1 MRHRLALPL
10 AALVVTLAMPSILN
24 AQTCTG
30 GVPFGPDTSGLRAGA
45 SFGFGNDVTGIAAQI
60 GGGNQSAFGTVTV
73 GRVIY
78 DALDF
83 STTAFGGSVGGQVAA
98 DSARKIVICP
108 IFSVLREFAN
118 DIEGSGIDAASNDFR
133 GTIAVGII
141 AAETPTFQAI
151 PAFAVS
157 IGRVMATFDDG
168 FDELTESDTIGLA
181 QFGIGLVLN
190 RTVAITPA
198 VSIAFTGG
206 ETSTSFSLNV
216 QFGAR
221 RR

>member
-1 MRHRLALPL
+1 MPHRFALPL
-10 AALVVTLAMPSILN
+10 VALVVLLVTPSIVN

-30 GVPFGPDTSGLRAGA
+30 GVPFGPDTSGFRAGA
-45 SFGFGNDVTGIAAQI
+45 SLGFGSDVTGIAAQI
-60 GGGNQSAFGTVTV
+60 GGGNRSAFGNVSV

-83 STTAFGGSVGGQVAA
+83 STTAFGGNIGGQVAA
-98 DSARKIVICP
+98 DAARRIVICP

-133 GTIAVGII
+133 GTVAVGII

-151 PAFAVS
+151 PVFAVS
-157 IGRVMATFDDG
+157 IGRVMVTFDDG
-168 FDELTESDTIGLA
+168 LDELTESDTIGLA
-181 QFGIGLVLN
+181 QFGIGLILN

-206 ETSTSFSLNV
+206 DTATSFSLGV
-216 QFGAR
+216 QFGPR

>member
-1 MRHRLALPL
+1 MPNWSVLALVALVIVL
-10 AALVVTLAMPSILN
+10 AAPSMLN

-30 GVPFGPDTSGLRAGA
+30 GVPFGPDTSGFRAGA
-45 SFGFGNDVTGIAAQI
+45 SLGFGSDVTGIVGQI
-60 GGGNQSAFGTVTV
+60 GGGNQSAFGNATV

-78 DALDF
+78 DSLDF
-83 STTAFGGSVGGQVAA
+83 STTALGGNVGAQVAA
-98 DSARKIVICP
+98 DAARRIIICP

-118 DIEGSGIDAASNDFR
+118 DIEGTGIDAASNDFR
-133 GTIAVGII
+133 GTVAVGIV

-157 IGRVMATFDDG
+157 VGRVMFTLDDG

-181 QFGIGLVLN
+181 QFGVGLILN

-206 ETSTSFSLNV
+206 DTSTSFSLGV
-216 QFGAR
+216 QFGPR
-221 RR
+221 R

>member
-1 MRHRLALPL
+1 MPNRLVLPL
-10 AALVVTLAMPSILN
+10 IVLVALAAPAVLH

-30 GVPFGPDTSGLRAGA
+30 GVPYGPDTSGFRAGA
-45 SFGFGNDVTGIAAQI
+45 NLGFGSDVTGIVAQV
-60 GGGNQSAFGTVTV
+60 GGGSQSAFGNLTV

-78 DALDF
+78 DSLDF
-83 STTAFGGSVGGQVAA
+83 STTAFGGNVGGQVAA
-98 DSARKIVICP
+98 DAARRIVICP
-108 IFSVLREFAN
+108 IFSVLREFAH
-118 DIEGSGIDAASNDFR
+118 DIEGTGIDAASNDVR

-151 PAFAVS
+151 PAFGVS
-157 IGRVMATFDDG
+157 VGRVMLTLDDG
-168 FDELTESDTIGLA
+168 FDEFDESDTIGLA

-190 RTVAITPA
+190 RTIAITPA

-206 ETSTSFSLNV
+206 ETSTSFSLGV
-216 QFGAR
+216 QYGPR